1 MHLRLSSIKVFEIR
15 RELRLDSFFSR
26 LNMSTT
32 VTMIGE
38 VPIFE
43 LLDAEE
49 REALAQMMD
58 NREYNAGET
67 IFHYG
72 DAGGHIFI
80 LRNGRVELFVEST
93 DGEKIILAENERG
106 DVIGELSFLDG
117 GPRTATALARE
128 DTQVL
133 TMDRERLLEFIDKH
147 PHAAM
152 DLLTVVGRRLRHT
165 DDLLRTRVSRN
176 LNVEEQERM
185 TLGQRVADKVA
196 TFGGSWPFIF
206 IFGGILLFWVLLNS
220 TALLARHFDP
230 YPYILLNLF
239 LSMLAAVQAPV
250 IMMSQNRQSAKDR
263 LKGDLDY
270 EVNLKAELE
279 VAQLHRKVDN
289 LYERLEEHWARVEAQ
304 NRH

>member
-1 MHLRLSSIKVFEIR
+1 
-15 RELRLDSFFSR
+15 
-26 LNMSTT
+26 MSTT
-32 VTMIGE
+32 VAMIGE

-58 NREYNAGET
+58 CREFKSGTT

-72 DAGGHIFI
+72 DAGGEIFI
-80 LRNGRVELFVEST
+80 LRSGRVELFVESN
-93 DGEKIILAENERG
+93 DGEKIILAENEHG

-117 GPRTATALARE
+117 GPRTATAVARE
-128 DTQVL
+128 DTEVL
-133 TMDRERLLEFIDKH
+133 TMHRERLLEFIDKH

-152 DLLTVVGRRLRHT
+152 DLLTVVGRRLRTT
-165 DDLLRTRVSRN
+165 DNLLRTRVSRN

-196 TFGGSWPFIF
+196 SFGGSWPFIF
-206 IFGGILLFWVLLNS
+206 IFVAIMLVWVALNS
-220 TALLARHFDP
+220 TALLEKHFDP

-239 LSMLAAVQAPV
+239 LSMIAAIQAPV
-250 IMMSQNRQSAKDR
+250 IMMSQNRQAAKDR

-279 VAQLHRKVDN
+279 VAQLHHKVDN

-304 NRH
+304 HRR

>member
-1 MHLRLSSIKVFEIR
+1 
-15 RELRLDSFFSR
+15 
-26 LNMSTT
+26 MSTT
-32 VTMIGE
+32 AAMIGE
-38 VPIFE
+38 VAIFE
-43 LLDAEE
+43 LLDPEE
-49 REALAQMMD
+49 RETLALMMD
-58 NREYNAGET
+58 SREYKSGQT

-72 DAGGHIFI
+72 DAGGEIFI
-80 LRNGRVELFVEST
+80 LRNGRVELFVESD
-93 DGEKIILAENERG
+93 DGEKIILAENEHG

-133 TMDRERLLEFIDKH
+133 AMHRQRLLEFIDKH

-152 DLLTVVGRRLRHT
+152 DLLTVVGRRLRAT
-165 DDLLRTRVSRN
+165 DDLLRTRVARN

-185 TLGQRVADKVA
+185 TLGQRIADKVA
-196 TFGGSWPFIF
+196 SFGGSWTFIS
-206 IFGGILLFWVLLNS
+206 IFVVVMLVWVLLNS
-220 TALLARHFDP
+220 TVLLSRHFDP

-239 LSMLAAVQAPV
+239 LSMIAAIQAPV
-250 IMMSQNRQSAKDR
+250 IMMSQNRQAAKDR

-289 LYERLEEHWARVEAQ
+289 LYERLEEHWARMEEH
-304 NRH
+304 NRR

>member
-1 MHLRLSSIKVFEIR
+1 
-15 RELRLDSFFSR
+15 
-26 LNMSTT
+26 MSTT

-43 LLDAEE
+43 LLDPEE

-58 NREYNAGET
+58 CRDYKSGRT

-72 DAGGHIFI
+72 DAGGEIFI
-80 LRNGRVELFVEST
+80 LRSGRVELFVESN

-117 GPRTATALARE
+117 GPRTATAVARE
-128 DTQVL
+128 DTEVL
-133 TMDRERLLEFIDKH
+133 TMHRERLLEFIDKH

-152 DLLTVVGRRLRHT
+152 DLLTVVGRRLRLT

-176 LNVEEQERM
+176 LNVEEEERL
-185 TLGQRVADKVA
+185 TVGQRIADKVA
-196 TFGGSWPFIF
+196 SFGGSWTFIC
-206 IFGGILLFWVLLNS
+206 IFGAIMLVWVLLNTS
-220 TALLARHFDP
+220 ALLSHHFDP

-239 LSMLAAVQAPV
+239 LSMIAAMQAPV
-250 IMMSQNRQSAKDR
+250 IMMSQNRQAAKDR

-289 LYERLEEHWARVEAQ
+289 LYERLEEHWARVEE
-304 NRH
+304 NHRH